1 MKNTIL
7 AFSLF
12 LFLTFSAD
20 AQTFQFYPIHTVVN
34 DTLGSEMIFDFELKN
49 ISTVPQTVYIL
60 RTRDQLPTDWTSSLC
75 FDEGCFAP
83 FVDSVATT
91 QDYGSSP
98 ILPGE
103 SRDFSV
109 HVFSYANFGTG
120 YVTVKAVNM
129 NNPNEVYEAEL
140 TAASVLVSV
149 EDESNISGFSLDQ
162 NYPNPFNPSTR
173 INFAIPTAA
182 NVTLEVFDIS
192 GQKIAT
198 LVSGFLN
205 AGYHFVDMDA
215 AKYKMSSGTYIYKIQ
230 ADKFSSV
237 KKMILVK

>member
-1 MKNTIL
+1 MKKTIL
-7 AFSLF
+7 ALSLF
-12 LFLTFSAD
+12 LFLTVSVN
-20 AQTFQFYPIHTVVN
+20 AQTFQFIPNHTTVN
-34 DTLGSEMIFDFELKN
+34 DTLGSEMIFEFELRN

-103 SRDFSV
+103 TRDFSV
-109 HVFSYANFGTG
+109 HVFSFSNHGTG

-129 NNPNEVYEAEL
+129 NNIGEVYEVEL

-149 EDESNISGFSLDQ
+149 EDETNISGFALDQ
-162 NYPNPFNPSTR
+162 NYPNPFNPSTTIGFSLPVSSEISLR
-173 INFAIPTAA
+173 LYDAGGK
-182 NVTLEVFDIS
+182 EVGVITEGFY
-192 GQKIAT
+192 GQGNHSVKT
-198 LVSGFLN
+198 
-205 AGYHFVDMDA
+205 DMNHL
-215 AKYKMSSGTYIYKIQ
+215 SSGVYFYRLKT
-230 ADKFSSV
+230 DKFTV
-237 KKMILVK
+237 TKKMILEK

>member
-1 MKNTIL
+1 M
-7 AFSLF
+7 
-12 LFLTFSAD
+12 FLTVTAD
-20 AQTFQFYPIHTVVN
+20 AQTFQFIPNHTTVN

-49 ISTVPQTVYIL
+49 ISTEPQTVYIL

-109 HVFSYANFGTG
+109 HVFSYANHGTAN
-120 YVTVKAVNM
+120 VTVKAVNM
-129 NNPNEVYEAEL
+129 NNAGEVYEAEL

-149 EDESNISGFSLDQ
+149 EDELNITGFSLDQ
-162 NYPNPFNPSTR
+162 NYPNPFNPSTT
-173 INFAIPTAA
+173 ISFSLPFSSNISLVLYNAA
-182 NVTLEVFDIS
+182 GREVGVI
-192 GQKIAT
+192 T
-198 LVSGFLN
+198 E
-205 AGYHFVDMDA
+205 GYYSPGSHSVRTDLA
-215 AKYKMSSGTYIYKIQ
+215 HLSSGAYFYTLKT
-230 ADKFSSV
+230 DKFTV
-237 KKMILVK
+237 TKKMILEK

>member
-12 LFLTFSAD
+12 LFITVTAE
-20 AQTFQFYPIHTVVN
+20 AQTFRFIPNHTTVN

-49 ISTVPQTVYIL
+49 ISTEPQTVYIL

-109 HVFSYANFGTG
+109 HVFSYANHGTAN
-120 YVTVKAVNM
+120 VTVKAVNM
-129 NNPNEVYEAEL
+129 NNAGEVYEAEL

-149 EDESNISGFSLDQ
+149 EDELNITGFSLDQ
-162 NYPNPFNPSTR
+162 NYPNPFNPSTT
-173 INFAIPTAA
+173 ISFLLPFSSNISLLLYDASGK
-182 NVTLEVFDIS
+182 EVGIL
-192 GQKIAT
+192 AE
-198 LVSGFLN
+198 
-205 AGYHFVDMDA
+205 GYYSPGSHSVRTDLA
-215 AKYKMSSGTYIYKIQ
+215 HLSSGAYFYTLKT
-230 ADKFSSV
+230 DKFTV
-237 KKMILVK
+237 TKKMILEK

>member
-12 LFLTFSAD
+12 LFLTVSAD

-98 ILPGE
+98 LLPGE

-162 NYPNPFNPSTR
+162 NYPNPFNPSTT
-173 INFAIPTAA
+173 ISFSLPFSSNISLLLYDA
-182 NVTLEVFDIS
+182 NGKKVGVIKEGYYASGSHSVT
-192 GQKIAT
+192 T
-198 LVSGFLN
+198 
-205 AGYHFVDMDA
+205 DMNHL
-215 AKYKMSSGTYIYKIQ
+215 SSGVYFYTLKT
-230 ADKFSSV
+230 DKFTV
-237 KKMILVK
+237 TKKMILEK

>member
-1 MKNTIL
+1 MKKTIL
-7 AFSLF
+7 ALSLF
-12 LFLTFSAD
+12 LFLTITAD
-20 AQTFQFYPIHTVVN
+20 AQTFQFIPNHTVVN

-103 SRDFSV
+103 TRDFSV
-109 HVFSYANFGTG
+109 HVFSFANHGTAN
-120 YVTVKAVNM
+120 VTVKAVNM
-129 NNPNEVYEAEL
+129 NNAGEVYEVEL

-149 EDESNISGFSLDQ
+149 EEESNISGFSLGQ
-162 NYPNPFNPSTR
+162 NYPNPFNPSTT
-173 INFAIPTAA
+173 INFSLPSSTNISLLLYDASGK
-182 NVTLEVFDIS
+182 EVAVIS
-192 GQKIAT
+192 DGFYGQGNHSVKT
-198 LVSGFLN
+198 
-205 AGYHFVDMDA
+205 DMNHL
-215 AKYKMSSGTYIYKIQ
+215 SSGVYFYTLKT
-230 ADKFSSV
+230 DKFTV
-237 KKMILVK
+237 TKKMILEK

>member
-1 MKNTIL
+1 MKNTTL
-7 AFSLF
+7 ALSLF
-12 LFLTFSAD
+12 MFLTVTAD
-20 AQTFQFYPIHTVVN
+20 AQTFQFIPNHTTVN

-49 ISTVPQTVYIL
+49 ISTEPQTVYIL

-109 HVFSYANFGTG
+109 HVFSYANHGTAN
-120 YVTVKAVNM
+120 VTVKAVNM
-129 NNPNEVYEAEL
+129 NNAGEVYEAEL

-149 EDESNISGFSLDQ
+149 EDELNITGFSLDQ
-162 NYPNPFNPSTR
+162 NYPNPFNPSTT
-173 INFAIPTAA
+173 ISFSLPFSSNISLVLYNAA
-182 NVTLEVFDIS
+182 GREVGVI
-192 GQKIAT
+192 T
-198 LVSGFLN
+198 E
-205 AGYHFVDMDA
+205 GYYSPGSHSVRTDLA
-215 AKYKMSSGTYIYKIQ
+215 HLSSGAYFYTLKT
-230 ADKFSSV
+230 DKFTV
-237 KKMILVK
+237 TKKMILEK

>member
-1 MKNTIL
+1 M
-7 AFSLF
+7 
-12 LFLTFSAD
+12 FLTVTAD
-20 AQTFQFYPIHTVVN
+20 AQTFQFIPNHTTVN

-49 ISTVPQTVYIL
+49 ISTEPQTVYIL

-109 HVFSYANFGTG
+109 HVFSYGNHGTAN
-120 YVTVKAVNM
+120 VTVKAVNM
-129 NNPNEVYEAEL
+129 NNTSEVYEAEL

-149 EDESNISGFSLDQ
+149 EDELNITGFSLDQ
-162 NYPNPFNPSTR
+162 NYPNPFNPSTT
-173 INFAIPTAA
+173 ISFSLPFSSNISLVLYNAA
-182 NVTLEVFDIS
+182 GKEVGVI
-192 GQKIAT
+192 T
-198 LVSGFLN
+198 E
-205 AGYHFVDMDA
+205 GYYSPGSHSVRTDLA
-215 AKYKMSSGTYIYKIQ
+215 HLSSGAYFYTLKT
-230 ADKFSSV
+230 DKFTV
-237 KKMILVK
+237 TKKMILEK